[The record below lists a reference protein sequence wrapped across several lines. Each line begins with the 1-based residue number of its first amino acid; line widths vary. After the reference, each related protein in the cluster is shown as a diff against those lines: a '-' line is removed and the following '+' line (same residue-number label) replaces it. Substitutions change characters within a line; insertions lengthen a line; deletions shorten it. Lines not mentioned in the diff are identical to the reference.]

1 MVRKGGIKAMCKIEG
16 CSYLCYAKTY
26 CKKHYYQIKR
36 TGKIRTIYPENCVS
50 KFCERTSIAK
60 GFCKKHY
67 EQIRIHGELTPH
79 REQEI
84 PRRKKL

>member
-1 MVRKGGIKAMCKIEG
+1 MAKKGNQKNLCHIED
-16 CSYLCYAKTY
+16 CHTIHYAKTY
-26 CKKHYYQIKR
+26 CQKHYYQIKR
-36 TGKIRTIYPENCVS
+36 TGKIRTIYPKQCVS